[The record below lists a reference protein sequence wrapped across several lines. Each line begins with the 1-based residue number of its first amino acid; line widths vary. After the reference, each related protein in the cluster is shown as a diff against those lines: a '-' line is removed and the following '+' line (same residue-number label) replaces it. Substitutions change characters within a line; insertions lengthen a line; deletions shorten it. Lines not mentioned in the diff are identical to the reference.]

1 MFSYPQA
8 PRAWGFTRGMAR
20 VIGCSLTDAV
30 VDGWLNRNELAA
42 LVKVC
47 ETCGQTRQCTTW
59 LAKTVEASALP
70 AFCPNAAALT
80 ALKP

>member
-30 VDGWLNRNELAA
+30 VDGWLARDELSA
-42 LVKVC
+42 LVRVC
-47 ETCGQTRQCTTW
+47 ETCGQTRQCTKW
-59 LAKTVEASALP
+59 LAQTVEASALP
-70 AFCPNAAALT
+70 EFCPNAAALT